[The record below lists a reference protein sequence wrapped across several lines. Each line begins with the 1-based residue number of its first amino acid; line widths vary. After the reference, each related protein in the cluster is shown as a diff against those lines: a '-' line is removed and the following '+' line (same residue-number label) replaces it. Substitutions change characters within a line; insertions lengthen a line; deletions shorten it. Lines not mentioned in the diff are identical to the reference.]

1 MSEQTNPL
9 HDDQRAPDI
18 VAIGG
23 GWYRNRSQGKETIY
37 ANASTHETSSRW
49 PNSVKRPPGKEW
61 ESSDDGES
69 DDSDDNQSYEIGPN
83 EGDEDRN
90 GDDDEDD
97 EEDLD
102 ASARDGDGKW
112 ARERFVEAAGH
123 ETGTLNVQQFKS
135 LCKQIFSQE
144 EIPSEGDLVRAF
156 TITDEDMS
164 GDIDQ
169 EEFLHLFAMV
179 REGKLHGFSM
189 KWHFSPEQFA
199 GGGAHMS
206 RSALALK
213 RRMKARPRDKGEAGA
228 EIYKGLTFK
237 PLTNIDY
244 AMGRS
249 LKQGRKLPNISMD
262 EGSSLSFLKNTFKYT
277 GTILENMRG
286 QIFLTLFMVM
296 LANVVRSNA
305 PYMLPS
311 ELLSM
316 HAFFGKLLAFFL
328 AFRLNES
335 VAAYQSGR
343 QNIEDT
349 LNALREMVT
358 HLYCQGISQDAKSDP
373 YHEYLRRELV
383 RYVNLQ
389 FSLMRQALREANEG
403 FTPGCGIVGKEFK
416 DYWQLDPVE
425 PRIANLVTK
434 EEYLALK
441 YIPPLARPTFI
452 QTKINLLANKLSGYK
467 ELPGIFLL
475 NFVRKHMKAM
485 DAFESSIRIMET
497 PVPMP
502 YRHLI
507 LLFSFTYVYTYPW
520 FAVTIK
526 DAGGNSRIGH
536 TDDADGLIGWVEAIV
551 VRRFFLF
558 RRVLLVS
565 VAHHTF
571 FHPTRHT

>member
-1 MSEQTNPL
+1 MRKDAAAGIGCCGTWEYMGPEAWCRLYGLPGLHSDTFAFGVILWEIYAAARPYTGLPGSPHLTMRKVRADDGQE
-9 HDDQRAPDI
+9 HDDMTVVPAWYAKGELFRPLFPAPNGGAVVAGRGNEKGHPPTTRDAHERSLSTLASAWECPQGWELLSRACWAGSWQSRPSFNLVEQVLSQMLELWQKDEYWTPASNTDTHSAHSAL
-18 VAIGG
+18 VAAEVASLPGKTAVSAWLTAIGFKECSEVVQ
-23 GWYRNRSQGKETIY
+23 GWIQSD
-37 ANASTHETSSRW
+37 SR
-49 PNSVKRPPGKEW
+49 
-61 ESSDDGES
+61 
-69 DDSDDNQSYEIGPN
+69 
-83 EGDEDRN
+83 
-90 GDDDEDD
+90 
-97 EEDLD
+97 
-102 ASARDGDGKW
+102 
-112 ARERFVEAAGH
+112 
-123 ETGTLNVQQFKS
+123 
-135 LCKQIFSQE
+135 
-144 EIPSEGDLVRAF
+144 
-156 TITDEDMS
+156 
-164 GDIDQ
+164 
-169 EEFLHLFAMV
+169 
-179 REGKLHGFSM
+179 
-189 KWHFSPEQFA
+189 
-199 GGGAHMS
+199 
-206 RSALALK
+206 
-213 RRMKARPRDKGEAGA
+213 
-228 EIYKGLTFK
+228 GL
-237 PLTNIDY
+237 
-244 AMGRS
+244 
-249 LKQGRKLPNISMD
+249 
-262 EGSSLSFLKNTFKYT
+262 
-277 GTILENMRG
+277 
-286 QIFLTLFMVM
+286 
-296 LANVVRSNA
+296 
-305 PYMLPS
+305 S

-551 VRRFFLF
+551 VRRFFCFGGCCWF
-558 RRVLLVS
+558 R
-565 VAHHTF
+565 
-571 FHPTRHT
+571 